1 MLRILVLGAAAG
13 GGFPQWN
20 CNCAACRRAR
30 AGDPSARRSGQA
42 SVAVSGD
49 GEHWFVLN
57 AAPELRQQINENPA
71 LHPKHG
77 LRGSPVAGVVVTNG
91 DIDAVAGLLDLREG
105 TPFSVYGH
113 ERVLRVLRAN
123 SVFNVL
129 DANLVPRRDLPLD
142 RTIPLLLADGTPSG
156 LTVETFAV
164 PGKVALYLEDLS
176 KGAAAGYG
184 SEPGDTVGLHIREEK
199 GGGEMFFISSCA
211 HMTPEIAGRLKGA
224 PLVFFDGT
232 VWTDDEMIKAGMGTK
247 TGSRMGH
254 MYMSGPD
261 GTIAAFRDL
270 DVKRKVFVHVN
281 NSNPALLGDSPE
293 RAELEAAGWEVG
305 YAGMELTVPDNGV
318 TQVQARGANA
328 EARGAHAVAKGGHA
342 TARISIKVGRS

>member
-1 MLRILVLGAAAG
+1 MLRTLVLGAAAG

-20 CNCAACRRAR
+20 CNCPACRRAR
-30 AGDPSARRSGQA
+30 AGDPDARPSHQA

-49 GEHWFVLN
+49 GENWFVLN
-57 AAPELRQQINENPA
+57 AAPELRVQINENPA

-91 DIDAVAGLLDLREG
+91 DVDAVAGLLDLREG
-105 TPFSVYGH
+105 TPFSIYGH

-123 SVFNVL
+123 SIFNVV
-129 DANLVPRRDLPLD
+129 NPELVPRRELVLD
-142 RTIPLLLADGTPSG
+142 QVQPLLLADGTPSG

-164 PGKVALYLEDLS
+164 PGKVALYLEDPS
-176 KGAAAGYG
+176 KAGFG

-199 GGGEMFFISSCA
+199 GDGECFFVSSCA
-211 HMTPEIAGRLKGA
+211 HMMPGIAARLKGA

-254 MYMSGPD
+254 MAMSGEN

-270 DVKRKVFVHVN
+270 GVKRKVFVHVN
-281 NSNPALLGDSPE
+281 NSNPALLSDSPE
-293 RAELEAAGWEVG
+293 RSELEAAGWEVG
-305 YAGMELTVPDNGV
+305 YPGMEITVPETGG
-318 TQVQARGANA
+318 ARAGRGEPGHGGAQI
-328 EARGAHAVAKGGHA
+328 RIAVHQ
-342 TARISIKVGRS
+342 TRRR

>member
-30 AGDPSARRSGQA
+30 AGDPDAIPSHQA
-42 SVAVSGD
+42 SVAVTGD

-57 AAPELRQQINENPA
+57 AAPDLRQQINENHQ
-71 LHPKHG
+71 LHPRHG
-77 LRGSPVAGVVVTNG
+77 LRSSPVAGVVVTNG
-91 DIDAVAGLLDLREG
+91 DIDAITGLLDLREG
-105 TPFSVYGH
+105 TAFSVYGH

-129 DANLVPRRDLPLD
+129 DANLVSRRELPLD
-142 RTIPLLLADGTPSG
+142 RTIPLLLADGAPSG

-176 KGAAAGYG
+176 KGADAGYG

-199 GGGEMFFISSCA
+199 GGGDMFFISSCA
-211 HMTPEIAGRLKGA
+211 RMTPEIAARLKGA

-232 VWTDDEMIKAGMGTK
+232 LWTDDEMIKAGMGGK

-254 MYMSGPD
+254 MCMSGPD

-270 DVKRKVFVHVN
+270 DVKRKVFVHIN

-305 YAGMELTVPDNGV
+305 YAGMEMTVPESGG
-318 TQVQARGANA
+318 ARGRVIGAHAKATGGRA
-328 EARGAHAVAKGGHA
+328 EAR
-342 TARISIKVGRS
+342 ISMSVRRTRR